1 MPRLVARVT
10 RVLHSGIHKL
20 GTIRDGVVE
29 GGPDLPLPDRVEI
42 ELQGDISEPVM
53 MYRWTRDGDF
63 CGDTWH
69 EDLDAAVRQAHFE
82 YGLTRADFL
91 EIDTE

>member
-1 MPRLVARVT
+1 LQP
-10 RVLHSGIHKL
+10 GIHKL

-29 GGPDLPLPDRVEI
+29 AGPNLPIPDRVEI
-42 ELQGDISEPVM
+42 EFSGDIHEPVF
-53 MYRWTRDGDF
+53 MYRWTRNGDF

-69 EDLDAAVRQAHFE
+69 EDLDAALRQAQFE